1 MSFTWEQFS
10 ESNKE
15 YPEEIVKKTIDGF
28 SKATKGLV
36 EIAVRKLD
44 GPSAFASGLGTD
56 FSFRIYIVSPILEN
70 YRFKILDFGY
80 DVKMSPIYYIMESE
94 IRDEIYGTDNFIN
107 VPDVRTIKNEDF
119 LQELQKIFRTQTFTD
134 LVSGLM
140 KIAGKAQNKI

>member
-1 MSFTWEQFS
+1 MSFTWEDFS

-15 YPEEIVKKTIDGF
+15 YPEEIVNKTIDGF

-44 GPSAFASGLGTD
+44 GSSAFAYGLGTD
-56 FSFRIYIVSPILEN
+56 FSFRIYLVSPIIDD

-80 DVKMSPIYYIMESE
+80 DVKMTPVYYKMESE
-94 IRDEIYGTDNFIN
+94 IHDEIYGTDDFFISS
-107 VPDVRTIKNEDF
+107 DVRTIKNEDF
-119 LQELQKIFRTQTFTD
+119 MQELQKIFKTQIFSD

-140 KIAGKAQNKI
+140 KIAVKAQSEF